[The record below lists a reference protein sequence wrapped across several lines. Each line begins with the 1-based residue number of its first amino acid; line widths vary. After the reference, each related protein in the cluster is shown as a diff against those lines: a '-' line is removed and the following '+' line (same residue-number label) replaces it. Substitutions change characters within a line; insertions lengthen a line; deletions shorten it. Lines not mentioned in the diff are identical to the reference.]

1 MNSMWSR
8 GDIIAYVCGQL
19 SIFQVESTWNRW
31 SKVKYMVHVAK
42 YCAAQEAKYALS
54 EGGLGRR
61 YCGC

>member
-1 MNSMWSR
+1 MHSR
-8 GDIIAYVCGQL
+8 AVSDRVYERA
-19 SIFQVESTWNRW
+19 W
-31 SKVKYMVHVAK
+31 VHVAK